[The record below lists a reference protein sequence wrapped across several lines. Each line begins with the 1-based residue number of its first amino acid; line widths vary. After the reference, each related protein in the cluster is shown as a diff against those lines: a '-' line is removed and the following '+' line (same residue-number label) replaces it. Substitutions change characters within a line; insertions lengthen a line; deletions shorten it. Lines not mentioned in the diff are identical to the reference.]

1 METYKSVIAYDGTDF
16 FGFQRQKPGLRTIQA
31 EIEVALRNLGWEGSS
46 LKAAG
51 RTDAGVHARGQVISF
66 DLNWDHDVR
75 QLTKALNAHLPPEI
89 SVVHSEA
96 VESGFHPRFSALRRR
111 YRYTILSV
119 PVRDP
124 LRERYVWRNWPAPNA
139 AGMNEA
145 AQALLGEHD
154 FAPFGRAPIPGG
166 HTIRH
171 VYEAQWHADGDESI
185 FTIEA
190 DAFLYRM
197 VRRITALLKEVGV
210 GREEASAVVEFLNN
224 PSLRWEGAIAPANGL
239 CLDAVIYP
247 ETSREIEP
255 ERLEGEIQE

>member
-1 METYKSVIAYDGTDF
+1 METYKSIIAYDGTDF
-16 FGFQRQKPGLRTIQA
+16 FGFQRQKPGLRTVQA
-31 EIEVALRNLGWEGSS
+31 EIEVALRNLGWAGNS

-66 DLNWDHDVR
+66 DLRWEHDVG

-96 VESGFHPRFSALRRR
+96 TESDFHPRFSALRRR
-111 YRYTILSV
+111 YRYTILSA

-124 LRERYVWRNWPAPNA
+124 LRERYAWRIWPAPNA
-139 AGMNEA
+139 AAMNEA

-154 FAPFGRAPIPGG
+154 FAAFGRAPIPGG

-171 VYEAQWHADGDESI
+171 VYEAQWYADGDENI

-197 VRRITALLKEVGV
+197 VRRITALLIEVGV
-210 GREEASAVVEFLNN
+210 RREEVGLVVELLND

-239 CLDAVIYP
+239 CLEAVIYP
-247 ETSREIEP
+247 ETSGEVES
-255 ERLEGEIQE
+255 ERLEDEIQ